1 MTRQDVNPAIRL
13 RRAPHSEPPYDDE
26 RDPDAWTSPHQL
38 AFDLARLVPVTRRP
52 PGRSGSAGPPAPAR
66 PAGPAEGGARS
77 AGSGGGAA
85 GVAAG
90 AAGSAGVAA
99 GAVGSAGVAAGA
111 AASAGVAAGGAG
123 SVGSAAGAVGSA
135 GVAARPAGGTARPA
149 VPARGV
155 ASGVSPDARLAVRRF
170 VSSCVEVLNGYRPAA
185 HLRRLAQPREAA
197 AVVAQGVTAAHRV
210 AEARRGTGRP
220 SRSHRPAPAAV
231 VKVSLCE
238 PRAGAVEAA
247 AVLVIGDRSW
257 ALALRLELHDDAW
270 LATVLRLI

>member
-85 GVAAG
+85 GAAAG
-90 AAGSAGVAA
+90 AAG
-99 GAVGSAGVAAGA
+99 
-111 AASAGVAAGGAG
+111 SAGVAAGGAG

-135 GVAARPAGGTARPA
+135 GGAARPAGGTARPA

>member
-13 RRAPHSEPPYDDE
+13 RRAPHHEPPYDDE
-26 RDPDAWTSPHQL
+26 REPDDWASPHQL
-38 AFDLARLVPVTRRP
+38 AFDLARLLPATRRP
-52 PGRSGSAGPPAPAR
+52 PGRSDSAGPSAPAR
-66 PAGPAEGGARS
+66 PAVPA
-77 AGSGGGAA
+77 GGGDQ
-85 GVAAG
+85 
-90 AAGSAGVAA
+90 AAGSAGASARAA
-99 GAVGSAGVAAGA
+99 GSAGGTAPAAGSGAKA
-111 AASAGVAAGGAG
+111 ARTADSAGVTARAAG
-123 SVGSAAGAVGSA
+123 SAQVTAEA
-135 GVAARPAGGTARPA
+135 AGGTARPA
-149 VPARGV
+149 VPATGL
-155 ASGVSPDARLAVRRF
+155 AAGVSPDARLAVRRF
-170 VSSCVEVLNGYRPAA
+170 VGSCIEVLNGYRPAA

-238 PRAGAVEAA
+238 PRPGAVEAA